1 VYTEFY
7 NLREKPFNLTP
18 SPRFLYLGE
27 HHKEALN
34 LLKYGVM
41 ERKGFILLTGEIG
54 TGKTTMVH
62 ALLTS
67 LDDSVQYIHLSN
79 PILTP
84 GDFMDYLAFSVFRKK
99 IHFKSKSDFLVA
111 FEEFLRQCLRHQ
123 ENVILIID
131 EAQKLSFELLEEIR
145 LLSNMETGDEK
156 LLNIFLVGQ
165 PELNEKLRDPQCLP
179 LLQRI
184 SIRYHIP
191 PLDLEGT
198 RGYVATRLKIA
209 GAQKGDDIFP
219 KSAVKAIHHYSGGY
233 PRMVNILADNSLL
246 LGYSKGTKTITPQMV
261 KQCHEDLSLDSSF
274 PKDEQK
280 IPEPYETEELK
291 RGYVTRY
298 WKWGAVLC
306 FLIAIVAVGMTQTGQ
321 NLLGQIFGLKQA
333 SHQSPS
339 GKPKPE
345 QVAVGRGENLETE
358 DSAHQNHVA
367 EQIPPGVQAEHRED
381 RPVEM
386 VKQEGPKER
395 EALPHENEMEPS
407 KSVIVKKGDTLIQLA
422 ATIYGRADDA
432 ILKHI
437 QQYNPELRDIN
448 RISIGQELRF
458 PPLPLTDRGLTF
470 TVHIGS
476 FKHFESAQDLFQK
489 LLAEDYE
496 VHIIPVHHTQREKFF
511 RVTLG
516 NFKNRKDAEDY
527 AVVILKKGISGFA
540 TIIELETR

>member
-27 HHKEALN
+27 HHREALN

-62 ALLTS
+62 ALLSS
-67 LDDSVQYIHLSN
+67 LDDSVLYIHLSN

-99 IHFKSKSDFLVA
+99 IHFKSKADFLVV
-111 FEEFLRQCLRHQ
+111 FEEFLRQCMRDQ
-123 ENVILIID
+123 KNVILIID

-165 PELNEKLRDPQCLP
+165 PELNEKLREPRCLP

-191 PLDLEGT
+191 PLDMEST
-198 RGYVATRLKIA
+198 KGYVATRLKIA
-209 GAQKGDDIFP
+209 GAQRGDEIFP

-233 PRMVNILADNSLL
+233 PRMINILADNSLL
-246 LGYSKGTKTITPQMV
+246 LGYSKGTKTITPHMV
-261 KQCHEDLSLDSSF
+261 KQCHEDLSLDGSF
-274 PKDEQK
+274 QKDGHE
-280 IPEPYETEELK
+280 ILEPQETEELK
-291 RGYVTRY
+291 LGYPTRY
-298 WKWGAVLC
+298 WKWAVVVG

-321 NLLGQIFGLKQA
+321 NLLAQLFGLKQA
-333 SHQSPS
+333 SHQSPFD
-339 GKPKPE
+339 KPKPD
-345 QVAVGRGENLETE
+345 QVAVEMDGNLETE
-358 DSAHQNHVA
+358 DSAYQNHVT
-367 EQIPPGVQAEHRED
+367 EHIRPGVQEED
-381 RPVEM
+381 REAKPVEM
-386 VKQEGPKER
+386 VKQERPKER
-395 EALPHENEMEPS
+395 EVLPHEKEMEPF
-407 KSVIVKKGDTLIQLA
+407 KSVIVERGDTLIQLA
-422 ATIYGRADDA
+422 AATYGRTDDA

-448 RISIGQELRF
+448 RISVGQELRF
-458 PPLPLTDRGLTF
+458 PPLPRTDRGLTF
-470 TVHIGS
+470 TVHIAS
-476 FKHFESAQDLFQK
+476 FKRLESAQDLFQK
-489 LLAEDYE
+489 LLKEDYE
-496 VHIIPVHHTQREKFF
+496 VHIIPAHHTEKGKFF

-516 NFKNRKDAEDY
+516 NFKSRKEAENY
-527 AVVILKKGISGFA
+527 AAVVLKKGISDFA
-540 TIIELETR
+540 QTIELMTR

>member
-27 HHKEALN
+27 HHTEALN

-62 ALLTS
+62 ALLSS
-67 LDDSVQYIHLSN
+67 LDESVQYIHLSN

-99 IHFKSKSDFLVA
+99 IHFKSKADFLLV
-111 FEEFLRQCLRHQ
+111 FEEFLRQCLREQ
-123 ENVILIID
+123 KNVILIID
-131 EAQKLSFELLEEIR
+131 EAQKLSFELLEETR

-156 LLNIFLVGQ
+156 LLNIFLIGQ
-165 PELNEKLRDPQCLP
+165 PELNEKLREPQCLP

-191 PLDLEGT
+191 PLDLEST
-198 RGYVATRLKIA
+198 RDYVATRLKIA
-209 GAQKGDDIFP
+209 GAQRGDEIFS

-246 LGYSKGTKTITPQMV
+246 LGYSKGTKTITPHMV
-261 KQCHEDLSLDSSF
+261 KLCHEDLSLDSSF
-274 PKDEQK
+274 PKDGQK
-280 IPEPYETEELK
+280 MPEPYETEELK
-291 RGYVTRY
+291 LGYATRY
-298 WKWGAVLC
+298 WKWAAVLC
-306 FLIAIVAVGMTQTGQ
+306 FLIAIAAVGMTQTGQ
-321 NLLGQIFGLKQA
+321 NLLGQVFGLKQA
-333 SHQSPS
+333 SYQSPFD
-339 GKPKPE
+339 KPKPE
-345 QVAVGRGENLETE
+345 QVPVERDGNLETE
-358 DSAHQNHVA
+358 DSADQNHGA
-367 EQIPPGVQAEHRED
+367 EQIHPGVQQED
-381 RPVEM
+381 RQAKPMEM

-395 EALPHENEMEPS
+395 EVLPHEKDVEPF

-422 ATIYGRADDA
+422 ATIYGRADDV

-448 RISIGQELRF
+448 RISVGQELRF
-458 PPLPLTDRGLTF
+458 PLLPLTDRGLTF
-470 TVHIGS
+470 TVHIAS
-476 FKHFESAQDLFQK
+476 FNQIESAQDLFQK
-489 LLAEDYE
+489 LLKDDYE
-496 VHIIPVHHTQREKFF
+496 VHIIPVYNTQRGKFF

-516 NFKNRKDAEDY
+516 NFKNRKDAKDY
-527 AVVILKKGISGFA
+527 AAVILKKGVSDFSK
-540 TIIELETR
+540 IIELETR

>member
-41 ERKGFILLTGEIG
+41 ERKGFILLTGEIC

-62 ALLTS
+62 ALLSS

-84 GDFMDYLAFSVFRKK
+84 ADFLDYLAFSIFGKK
-99 IHFKSKSDFLVA
+99 IHFKSKADFLVV
-111 FEEFLRQCLRHQ
+111 FEEFLRQCLREQ
-123 ENVILIID
+123 KNVILIID
-131 EAQKLSFELLEEIR
+131 EAQKLSFQLLEEIR

-156 LLNIFLVGQ
+156 LINIFLIGQ
-165 PELNEKLRDPQCLP
+165 PELNEKLGKPHCLP

-198 RGYVATRLKIA
+198 RGYMATRLKIA
-209 GAQKGDDIFP
+209 GAQRGDEIFP
-219 KSAVKAIHHYSGGY
+219 KSAVKAIHQYSGGY
-233 PRMVNILADNSLL
+233 PRMINILADNSLL
-246 LGYSKGTKTITPQMV
+246 LGYSKGTKTITPDMV
-261 KQCHEDLSLDSSF
+261 KQCHEDLNLDSSF

-280 IPEPYETEELK
+280 IPEPQETESI
-291 RGYVTRY
+291 RHAPRH
-298 WKWGAVLC
+298 WKWAAVL
-306 FLIAIVAVGMTQTGQ
+306 F
-321 NLLGQIFGLKQA
+321 
-333 SHQSPS
+333 
-339 GKPKPE
+339 
-345 QVAVGRGENLETE
+345 
-358 DSAHQNHVA
+358 
-367 EQIPPGVQAEHRED
+367 
-381 RPVEM
+381 
-386 VKQEGPKER
+386 
-395 EALPHENEMEPS
+395 
-407 KSVIVKKGDTLIQLA
+407 KSVIVKNGDTLIQLA

-448 RISIGQELRF
+448 RISVGQQLRF

-470 TVHIGS
+470 TVHIAS
-476 FKHFESAQDLFQK
+476 YKQLESAQNLFQQ
-489 LLAEDYE
+489 LLKEDYE
-496 VHIIPVHHTQREKFF
+496 AYIIPVYNTERGKVF

-516 NFKNRKDAEDY
+516 NFRRRKEAENY
-527 AVVILKKGISGFA
+527 AAVILKKGISDFA
-540 TIIELETR
+540 KTIRLETR

>member
-62 ALLTS
+62 ALLS
-67 LDDSVQYIHLSN
+67 GLDDSVQYIHLSN
-79 PILTP
+79 PVLTP
-84 GDFMDYLAFSVFRKK
+84 GDFMEYLAFSVFRKK

-111 FEEFLRQCLRHQ
+111 FEEFLLQCLRHQ

-191 PLDLEGT
+191 PLDMEST
-198 RGYVATRLKIA
+198 RDYVATRLKIA
-209 GAQKGDDIFP
+209 GAQRGDEIFP
-219 KSAVKAIHHYSGGY
+219 KSAVKAIHQYSGGY
-233 PRMVNILADNSLL
+233 PRMINILADNSLL

-274 PKDEQK
+274 PKDGQE
-280 IPEPYETEELK
+280 ILEPYESEELK
-291 RGYVTRY
+291 RGYATRY
-298 WKWGAVLC
+298 WKWAAVLG
-306 FLIAIVAVGMTQTGQ
+306 FLIAIAAVGITQTGQ
-321 NLLGQIFGLKQA
+321 NLLGQVFGLKQA
-333 SHQSPS
+333 SYQSPLD
-339 GKPKPE
+339 KPKPE
-345 QVAVGRGENLETE
+345 QVPVERDGDLEKE
-358 DSAHQNHVA
+358 DSVDENQVL
-367 EQIPPGVQAEHRED
+367 EQTPIGVQAEHRED
-381 RPVEM
+381 RATEM

-395 EALPHENEMEPS
+395 EVLPYEKEMEPS

-422 ATIYGRADDA
+422 AAIYGRADDA
-432 ILKHI
+432 ILKQV

-448 RISIGQELRF
+448 KISIGQELRF
-458 PPLPLTDRGLTF
+458 PPLALTDRGLTF

-476 FKHFESAQDLFQK
+476 FKHFELAQNLFQE
-489 LLAEDYE
+489 LLGEGYE
-496 VHIIPVHHTQREKFF
+496 AYIMPVYDTEKGKFF

-516 NFKNRKDAEDY
+516 NFKGRKEAENY
-527 AVVILKKGISGFA
+527 AAVILKKGISDFA
-540 TIIELETR
+540 KTMELETR